1 MHYMFMGVMMK
12 TEYRNARIDNK
23 GYYIVTTVESGIMA
37 NICTD

>member
-12 TEYRNARIDNK
+12 TKYGNVKVDNK
-23 GYYIVTTVESGIMA
+23 GYYIIITVESGMMA